1 MPDENAGK
9 KAYVAAPSVIWA
21 RARAKM
27 DELEADGY
35 VIAEDWTRAFREGTA
50 AEIAAD
56 PARSGEAAA
65 ACLAGVVAADVL
77 VLLVTPG
84 IPSVGCWV
92 ELGAALALGKEVIAC
107 LPEGFTDE
115 EFRGLLEQHLF
126 LLSAG
131 IEFSGMDHSGI
142 EISSG
147 ATADSVQDP
156 SASPSAEEPVPEPAP
171 AAAEDQPLDPEPAPA
186 SE

>member
-27 DELEADGY
+27 DELEADGC

-65 ACLAGVVAADVL
+65 TCLAGVAAADLL
-77 VLLVTPG
+77 VLLLAPG

-92 ELGAALALGKEVIAC
+92 ELGAALAMGKRVAVS
-107 LPEGFTDE
+107 LLEGFAADG
-115 EFRGLLEQHLF
+115 FPGLLEQNLF
-126 LLSAG
+126 LNAALVEFGG
-131 IEFSGMDHSGI
+131 IDSSGI
-142 EISSG
+142 
-147 ATADSVQDP
+147 VQVNLAP
-156 SASPSAEEPVPEPAP
+156 PPASEEPDPDPAP
-171 AAAEDQPLDPEPAPA
+171 AAAEEQSEDPEPAPA